1 MRFIDPTG
9 EKLQTS
15 GDQVADYIYLCNI
28 AGDACLTA
36 ANRLSVDPNTGL
48 VSFNAEGLD
57 LSQNEGANLI
67 NDLVKSDHTYDL
79 SSGTIVDTAGGM
91 VDVDYIKNLPP
102 TADQVQYRKCQCSAP
117 TETPKRGVD
126 DQVAF
131 NEYDTRG
138 QHQSLTDLKL
148 AAPFTVVFHELA
160 EAYAKWTAA

>member
-1 MRFIDPTG
+1 
-9 EKLQTS
+9 
-15 GDQVADYIYLCNI
+15 
-28 AGDACLTA
+28 
-36 ANRLSVDPNTGL
+36 
-48 VSFNAEGLD
+48 
-57 LSQNEGANLI
+57 
-67 NDLVKSDHTYDL
+67 LVKSDHTYDL